1 MARKKAFSIW
11 CFAYITFSLRLLRER
26 NMHGNIDHL
35 NVMRR
40 QLLSR
45 VRAALDDAA
54 PEIAES
60 AVGRAVQA
68 GVLIELATEL
78 LSEQIGPAL
87 ARKMLGELAQQAPV
101 AA

>member
-1 MARKKAFSIW
+1 
-11 CFAYITFSLRLLRER
+11 
-26 NMHGNIDHL
+26 MHGNIDHL